1 MLTDNDLLHH
11 IDTELDRDPTIH
23 SRQIGVVVKNAIAHL
38 AGHVDSYWER
48 CAAERAA
55 WRIAHVQGV
64 VNELRVEVPF
74 ANLRADDDIALA
86 AMTVLEWHCQ
96 LPETIEVQVRD
107 GVLTLTGEAAR
118 HDQIE
123 EAGRALASLRGL
135 KAIVNEIQLEAA
147 SGAGSGAGSA
157 AGSGAGSPAEVK
169 GRVEAALKRSAL
181 VNSSRIK
188 VQVHHG
194 IVALQGSAQS
204 RVEADEAL
212 RAAWAV
218 GGITMVEDHIAIG

>member
-11 IDTELDRDPTIH
+11 IDTELDTDPTIH

-55 WRIAHVQGV
+55 WRIAHVHGV
-64 VNELRVEVPF
+64 VNELRVEIPF

-86 AMTVLEWHCQ
+86 AMTILEWHGQ
-96 LPETIEVQVRD
+96 LPDTIEVQVRD
-107 GVLTLTGEAAR
+107 GVLTLTGEAPR

-123 EAGRALASLRGL
+123 EAERALTSLRGL
-135 KAIVNEIQLEAA
+135 KAIVNEIRLQPAD
-147 SGAGSGAGSA
+147 GPGSA
-157 AGSGAGSPAEVK
+157 AAPAEVK

-204 RVEADEAL
+204 RVEGDEAV

-218 GGITMVEDHIAIG
+218 GGISQVEDHIAIG

>member
-1 MLTDNDLLHH
+1 MLTDNDLLHL
-11 IDTELDRDPTIH
+11 IDTELDTDPTIH
-23 SRQIGVVVKNAIAHL
+23 SRQIGVVVKSAIAHL

-86 AMTVLEWHCQ
+86 AMTILEWHCL
-96 LPETIEVQVRD
+96 LPDTIEVQVRD
-107 GVLTLTGEAAR
+107 GVLTLAGEAAR
-118 HDQIE
+118 HDQME
-123 EAGRALASLRGL
+123 EAERALSALRGL
-135 KAIVNEIQLEAA
+135 RAMVNEIRLQPAA
-147 SGAGSGAGSA
+147 APGSA
-157 AGSGAGSPAEVK
+157 AAPAEVK
-169 GRVEAALKRSAL
+169 GRVEAALKRSSL

-204 RVEADEAL
+204 RAEGDEAV
-212 RAAWAV
+212 RAAWSVAGV
-218 GGITMVEDHIAIG
+218 TTVEDHIAIG

>member
-1 MLTDNDLLHH
+1 MLTDNDLLHQ
-11 IDTELDRDPTIH
+11 IDTELDTDPTIH

-64 VNELRVEVPF
+64 VNELRVEIPF

-86 AMTVLEWHCQ
+86 AMTILEWHCQ
-96 LPETIEVQVRD
+96 LPDTIEVQVRD

-123 EAGRALASLRGL
+123 EAERALTSLRGL
-135 KAIVNEIQLEAA
+135 KAIVNEIRLQATDA
-147 SGAGSGAGSA
+147 AGSA
-157 AGSGAGSPAEVK
+157 AASPAEVK

-204 RVEADEAL
+204 RAEGDEAV